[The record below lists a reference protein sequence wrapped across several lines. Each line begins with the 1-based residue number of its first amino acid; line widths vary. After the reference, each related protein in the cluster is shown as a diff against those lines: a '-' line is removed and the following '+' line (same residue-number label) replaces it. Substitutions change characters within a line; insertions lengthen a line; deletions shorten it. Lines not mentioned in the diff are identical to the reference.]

1 MTGKQITDKRS
12 GAREPMVWLVVGLP
26 LAAVFASVWLVVVAV
41 RSGSDEIVAD
51 NVQHTGQIQTA
62 DLSPDALAA
71 ERKLGAVLQVDRGT
85 VHVFPAGGAFARD
98 KPLRLVLLHPQH
110 QAADR
115 RLELT
120 PDATGWYVELPAD
133 DSPLDD
139 SHDWIVH
146 VTDAQAT
153 WRLRGRLP
161 KGQRAAHLGP
171 SLQVQ

>member
-1 MTGKQITDKRS
+1 MTGKRS
-12 GAREPMVWLVVGLP
+12 GWGEPMVWLVAGLP
-26 LAAVFASVWLVVVAV
+26 LAAVIGSLWLVVVAV

-62 DLSPDALAA
+62 DLGPDELAA
-71 ERKLGAVLQVDRGT
+71 ERNLGAVFQVNRRILR
-85 VHVFPAGGAFARD
+85 VFPAGGAFARSE
-98 KPLRLVLLHPQH
+98 PLRLALLHPQH

-120 PDATGWYVELPAD
+120 PDATGWHVELPAD
-133 DSPLDD
+133 DRPLDD